1 MLPDG
6 GSCICHYDVFMGG
19 SMKYWPGTK
28 IVKSEGNAFDWRNQ
42 DKTDLNKWMTHLAYV
57 KRGMENASKKVDKD
71 AGLVTANNV
80 LFKMNII
87 AFSKAKKS

>member
-1 MLPDG
+1 
-6 GSCICHYDVFMGG
+6 MGG